1 MNKKNIKI
9 LYIEDD
15 PDARALMGDIL
26 RYQGYTYLEANRGL
40 EGIRLAKLHKPDL
53 IIIDLML
60 PDMRGSEVTTHLKSQ
75 PGLEKIPII
84 ALTGAAEENVREYV
98 LAAGCD
104 GYISKPININE
115 FVFKIEEFLA
125 GKRESVPP
133 EFERE
138 FLQRYNIQLVERL
151 KRKVSELEQLNNNLT
166 KLNEDLIASR
176 EELTRY
182 NDLLFYL
189 NSLANEFR
197 TLNDPQKMLQILPE
211 KIVEGFTVDR
221 CIVFEYNA
229 DEHRIRHFSSFG
241 NFKLEPQEL
250 DFEIKRDFLLLLKE
264 EGGLLWVKDVD
275 QVKNQLPENFKEKLG
290 CSGFVLGYLKEFS
303 RQNVADSFFVESETE
318 ELDAIFKIDE
328 KYMVY
333 IDKCSSREKFVT
345 YEIRILR
352 SFLHS
357 VAVIYE
363 NMLLF
368 TQLKN
373 LYKIKSEEAI
383 RDGLTNVYNYRYFV
397 RELRKEIAR
406 TKRYKTPFSLIMLDI
421 DFFKEYNDLHGHLEG
436 DEVLRALSRLL
447 VLNTRT
453 TDIVARYGGEEFV
466 IILPGI
472 TKKEAITLA
481 EKLRRLIKNYH
492 FPDKVHTTPCSLT
505 ISLGVSSCPE
515 DSEDPVQ
522 LVRLADQALYQA
534 KQEGRDRVCVA
545 KEKSSKQ

>member
-1 MNKKNIKI
+1 MKKKNIKI

-15 PDARALMGDIL
+15 ADARALMGDIL

-53 IIIDLML
+53 ILIDLML
-60 PDMRGSEVTTHLKSQ
+60 PDMQGSEVTTHLKSL
-75 PGLEKIPII
+75 PELKSIPII
-84 ALTGAAEENVREYV
+84 ALTAATDENIREYV

-138 FLQRYNIQLVERL
+138 LLHRYNIQLVERL
-151 KRKVSELEQLNNNLT
+151 KRKVSELEQLNKNLS

-176 EELTRY
+176 EELARY

-189 NSLANEFR
+189 NSLANELR
-197 TLNDPQKMLQILPE
+197 TLNDPQKMLKILPDR
-211 KIVEGFTVDR
+211 IVQGFSIDR
-221 CIVFEYNA
+221 CIVFEYHPE
-229 DEHRIRHFSSFG
+229 DRSMSYFSAHGQF
-241 NFKLEPQEL
+241 
-250 DFEIKRDFLLLLKE
+250 DFEVESLTFKVEREFLYLLKE
-264 EGGLLWVKDVD
+264 ESGLLWVKDFQQIKD
-275 QVKNQLPENFKEKLG
+275 STLEKIGEKLG
-290 CSGFVLGYLKEFS
+290 CSSFVLGYLKEFS
-303 RQNVADSFFVESETE
+303 RKNVNDSFLVDGETE
-318 ELDAIFKIDE
+318 ELDQIFKIDE
-328 KYMVY
+328 RYLIY
-333 IDKCSSREKFVT
+333 IDKCYSKAKFAT

-352 SFLHS
+352 SFLQT

-363 NMLLF
+363 NMQLF
-368 TQLKN
+368 NRLKE

-397 RELRKEIAR
+397 RELRKEVAR
-406 TKRYKTPFSLIMLDI
+406 TKRYNTPFSLIMLDI

-436 DEVLRALSRLL
+436 DEVLRAISRLL
-447 VLNTRT
+447 ILNTRS

-472 TKKEAITLA
+472 KKKEALTFA
-481 EKLRRLIKNYH
+481 EKLRKLVKDYQ
-492 FPDKVHTTPCSLT
+492 FPDKVHQEPCSLT
-505 ISLGVSSCPE
+505 ISIGVASCPE
-515 DSEDPVQ
+515 DSDDPID
-522 LVRLADQALYQA
+522 LVRMADQALYRA
-534 KQEGRDRVCVA
+534 KQNGRDRVCVA
-545 KEKSSKQ
+545 VKEK